1 MLTLICAIAMANPEI
16 LSSQDPGLAGSSDT
30 KPVVQKFD
38 PSKWQLVW
46 RDEFE
51 GGPVPNATNW
61 TYEEGYVRNREA
73 QYYTKDRRE
82 NARIE
87 NGRLVIEARRDN
99 WQEKPITS
107 ASLTTLG
114 KREFLYGR
122 IEARAKVPTGKGTWP
137 AIWTLGTNIRQVDW
151 PKCGELDILEH
162 VGFDPNTIHANV
174 HVDAFNHMKG
184 NGKGNRITVQ
194 DPHKDFHLFAVE
206 WTPER
211 VDFFFNDTKY
221 LTYRKQPGWGEAEWP
236 FDKPQYLILNLAI
249 GGAWGGQQG
258 IDEALFP
265 HRFEVDYVRYY
276 KAK

>member
-1 MLTLICAIAMANPEI
+1 MLALICTIVMANPEFHRV
-16 LSSQDPGLAGSSDT
+16 QDPGLAGSSDT

-38 PSKWQLVW
+38 PSKWELVW

-51 GGPVPNATNW
+51 EGPVPNPANW
-61 TYEEGYVRNREA
+61 TYEEGYVRNGEA

-87 NGRLVIEARRDN
+87 NGRLVLEARKDN
-99 WQEKPITS
+99 WQGRPITS

-114 KREFLYGR
+114 KRDFLYGR
-122 IEARAKVPTGKGTWP
+122 IEARAKVPTGRGTWP
-137 AIWTLGTNIRQVDW
+137 AIWTLGTNIREVGW

-174 HVDAFNHMKG
+174 HVDAFNHTKG
-184 NGKGNRITVQ
+184 NGRGNRITVQ

-206 WTPER
+206 WAPDR
-211 VDFFFNDTKY
+211 IDFFFNDTKY
-221 LTYRKQPGWGEAEWP
+221 LTYRKQAGWGEAEWP

-258 IDEALFP
+258 IDETLFP
-265 HRFEVDYVRYY
+265 HRFEIDYVRYY